1 MKTIHSIAAALIAL
15 SALSASSVFA
25 EDVFDNTAHVQND
38 YLEAARGGFE
48 VVQNDLQ
55 LRGMVAQNS
64 ASHIQSGNNTIA
76 DGAFTN
82 ASGMPMVVQN
92 SGSNVLIQN
101 ATIVNVQF
109 Q

>member
-1 MKTIHSIAAALIAL
+1 MKKSCRLVTAL
-15 SALSASSVFA
+15 SMMALCA
-25 EDVFDNTAHVQND
+25 THVLAQD
-38 YLEAARGGFE
+38 GFSQSLPLQKSRLESARGGFE
-48 VVQNDLQ
+48 IVQNDLQ
-55 LRGMVAQNS
+55 LRGMVAQNQ
-64 ASHIQSGNNTIA
+64 ASHIQSGNNVIA
-76 DGAFTN
+76 DGAFSN

>member
-1 MKTIHSIAAALIAL
+1 MVVSALTLA
-15 SALSASSVFA
+15 ALSASSVFA
-25 EDVFDNTAHVQND
+25 ND
-38 YLEAARGGFE
+38 GFAAAAPLPNHFLESARGGFE
-48 VVQNDLQ
+48 VVHNDLQ

-64 ASHIQSGNNTIA
+64 ASNIRSGNNIISEGSFA
-76 DGAFTN
+76 N

-101 ATIVNVQF
+101 ATIVNVQM

>member
-1 MKTIHSIAAALIAL
+1 MKTNQRVVV
-15 SALSASSVFA
+15 SALVLVALNASSVFA
-25 EDVFDNTAHVQND
+25 NDAFTANAGVKND
-38 YLEAARGGFE
+38 SLDAARGGFE

-55 LRGMVAQNS
+55 LRGMVAQNN
-64 ASHIQSGNNTIA
+64 ASHIQSGSNMIA

>member
-1 MKTIHSIAAALIAL
+1 MNKNYGLATTALSMIAL
-15 SALSASSVFA
+15 CATQAFAQDGFSQGLSLQESR
-25 EDVFDNTAHVQND
+25 
-38 YLEAARGGFE
+38 LEAARGGFE

-64 ASHIQSGNNTIA
+64 ASHIQSGNNVIA
-76 DGAFTN
+76 DGAFSN
-82 ASGMPMVVQN
+82 ASGLPMVVQN

-101 ATIVNVQF
+101 ATIVNVQY